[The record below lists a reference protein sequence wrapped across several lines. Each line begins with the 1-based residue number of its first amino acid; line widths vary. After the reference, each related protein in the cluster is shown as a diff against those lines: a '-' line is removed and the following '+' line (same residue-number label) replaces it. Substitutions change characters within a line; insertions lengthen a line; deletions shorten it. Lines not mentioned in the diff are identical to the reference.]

1 MADQL
6 GISAFQ
12 AFSAPK
18 QTIKSL
24 ANSVKAQAEVFK
36 LDESKPAV
44 KGPGKVTEKVTEK
57 VAVKAKDPT
66 VLKAAK
72 EFEASFLTAMLEQM
86 WTGIEA
92 EAPFGGGHAEKV
104 YRSMVV
110 GEYAKSISAAGGIG
124 IADQVYREILSA
136 QEGQS

>member
-1 MADQL
+1 MTDQL

-12 AFSAPK
+12 AYSAPK

-24 ANSVKAQAEVFK
+24 ANQVKAKAEVFK
-36 LDESKPAV
+36 LEEGSAAD
-44 KGPGKVTEKVTEK
+44 KGKNPV
-57 VAVKAKDPT
+57 

-72 EFEASFLTAMLEQM
+72 EFESSFLTAMLEQM

-124 IADQVYREILSA
+124 IADHVYREILSA

>member
-12 AFSAPK
+12 AYSSPK

-24 ANSVKAQAEVFK
+24 ANQVKANAEVFK
-36 LDESKPAV
+36 IDDGSVADKGKNPA
-44 KGPGKVTEKVTEK
+44 
-57 VAVKAKDPT
+57 

-72 EFEASFLTAMLEQM
+72 EFESSFLTAMLEQM
-86 WTGIEA
+86 WTGVEA

-124 IADQVYREILSA
+124 IADHVYREILSA